1 MNILPLP
8 KQVAIVAALTEG
20 CSIRSVER
28 LTDTHRDT
36 IMRLGVRIGVGC
48 AALHDRLMRDLHV
61 NLLEFDEVWAYIGKK
76 QKRLTRDDPAYMG
89 DAYTFVA
96 LDATRKAIISY
107 RTGKRTADNTVE
119 FASDVRAR
127 ILGRPQISSDGF
139 SPYVDAIEWAFGSE
153 VDYGQIVKVYEG
165 EPGPTAARRYSPG
178 WVVDVRKATIAGAP
192 DRAKI
197 STSYVERSNLSLR
210 MGCRRFTRL
219 TNAFSKKPQNH
230 KAAVA
235 LYVAHYNLCRVHE
248 ALRITPAMALG
259 VTDHIWTIGELVAAA
274 LGDGSSEPPVPV
286 SPPPAPVYP
295 SLSAAKSGRPA
306 LRVVQGGLS

>member
-1 MNILPLP
+1 MNILPIA
-8 KQVAIVAALTEG
+8 KQVAVVAALTEG
-20 CSIRSVER
+20 CSIRAVER

-36 IMRLGVRIGVGC
+36 IMRLGARVGTGC

-61 NLLEFDEVWAYIGKK
+61 NLLELDEVWGYVGKK
-76 QKRLTRDDPAYMG
+76 QKRLTRDDPADLG

-119 FASDVRAR
+119 FASDLRAR

-139 SPYVDAIEWAFGSE
+139 RPYVDAIEWAFGSE

-178 WVVDVRKATIAGAP
+178 WVVDVRKATITGAP
-192 DRAKI
+192 DREKI
-197 STSYVERSNLSLR
+197 STSYVERQNLSLR

-219 TNAFSKKPQNH
+219 TNAFSKKLANH

-248 ALRITPAMALG
+248 TLRITPAMALG
-259 VTDHIWTIGELVAAA
+259 VTDHIWTIGELVEAA
-274 LGDGSSEPPVPV
+274 LCQDPAPVVPV
-286 SPPPAPVYP
+286 SPPPDPDRP
-295 SLSAAKSGRPA
+295 PLSAKQAGRPA